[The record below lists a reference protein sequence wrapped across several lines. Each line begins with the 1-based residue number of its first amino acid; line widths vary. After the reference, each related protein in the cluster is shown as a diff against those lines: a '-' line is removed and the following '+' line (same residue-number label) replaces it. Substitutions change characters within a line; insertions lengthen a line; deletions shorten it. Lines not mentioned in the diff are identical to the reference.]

1 MTRWR
6 RTTACERAAQWI
18 SLDLDGELGRLEQ
31 AALARHLR
39 RCDRCRWT
47 SSEIGSFTS
56 LLRGAPPIDPSRAV
70 VVVTPAWARRRA
82 RAKFRGSILALAAA
96 VSGLVAVGV
105 VPHSGGAPPST
116 IGFSGTAQQQQF
128 ARDHAESEPSL
139 FVVAENSPPP
149 SLAARPLL

>member
-18 SLDLDGELGRLEQ
+18 SLELDGELGRLEQ

-39 RCDRCRWT
+39 RCGRCRST
-47 SSEIGSFTS
+47 SSDIGTFTS
-56 LLRGAPPIDPSRAV
+56 FLRDAPAIDPSRAV
-70 VVVTPAWARRRA
+70 VVVMPAWARRRA
-82 RAKFRGSILALAAA
+82 RATIRGGVLALAAA
-96 VSGLVAVGV
+96 VSGVVAVGV
-105 VPHSGGAPPST
+105 LPHSGGTPPST
-116 IGFSGTAQQQQF
+116 MGFSGTAQQQQF
-128 ARDHAESEPSL
+128 ARDHAESEPTV